1 MKDNVPKILSTDNFV
16 AGVTQIYACF
26 FFLLQVQQY
35 FWYLKLGHRITA
47 HFSPFKL
54 QSEFT

>member
-1 MKDNVPKILSTDNFV
+1 MKDNVPKILSTENFA
-16 AGVTQIYACF
+16 AGVTQIYAYP

-35 FWYLKLGHRITA
+35 FWYLQPVPRITA
-47 HFSPFKL
+47 HFSTFKL